1 MARFIK
7 LTSGINDGLWIDVD
21 SITRISEKTGVLVIG
36 DDAIQTEEEDKRRII
51 NMLPKA
57 PNPFRD

>member
-21 SITRISEKTGVLVIG
+21 SINRISEKTGILVIG

-57 PNPFRD
+57 PSPFRD